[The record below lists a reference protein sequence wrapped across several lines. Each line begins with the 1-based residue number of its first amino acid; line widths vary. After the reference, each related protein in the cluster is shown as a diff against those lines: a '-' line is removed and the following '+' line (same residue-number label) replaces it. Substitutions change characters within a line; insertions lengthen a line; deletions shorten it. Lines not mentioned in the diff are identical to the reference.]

1 MTIMA
6 PELPTTLSGRLHG
19 MLTDA
24 GTVAWRDLIHWR
36 RDPARIWGSLL
47 YTVISVLLFG
57 YVFGSAMSV
66 PGGGNYREFLMPGM
80 FAMTMM
86 FGIGETA
93 TGVATDAAKGVT
105 DRFRSMPM
113 SQVGVVAGRSLADM
127 VNALAGIVLL
137 VACGLAVG
145 WRWHGGLGQALAA
158 VGLLLLLR
166 FAFIWVGIY
175 LGLVLPSP
183 EAVAA
188 MYGLLFPVTMIAN
201 TFVAPELMPG
211 WLGAIADWNPLSATV
226 TASRELFGTPASAAA
241 PGLPRTRCSW
251 PSPGHHCWWRCSSP
265 CRSASTGDSAADGP
279 PAGASP
285 TWRDTARTGVDQ
297 GVAA

>member
-6 PELPTTLSGRLHG
+6 PELPTTLSGRLRG

-93 TGVATDAAKGVT
+93 TGVATDAARGVT

-127 VNALAGIVLL
+127 VNALAGIALL

-145 WRWHGGLGQALAA
+145 WRWHEGLGQALVA

-166 FAFIWVGIY
+166 FALIWVGIY
-175 LGLVLPSP
+175 AGLVLPSP

-226 TASRELFGTPASAAA
+226 TASRELFGN
-241 PGLPRTRCSW
+241 PGFGGDSWSSQNALLLAVAW
-251 PSPGHHCWWRCSSP
+251 PSLL
-265 CRSASTGDSAADGP
+265 
-279 PAGASP
+279 
-285 TWRDTARTGVDQ
+285 
-297 GVAA
+297 VAVFLPLSVRRYRRLSR

>member
-6 PELPTTLSGRLHG
+6 PELPTTLSGRLRG

-24 GTVAWRDLIHWR
+24 GTVALRDLIHWR

-57 YVFGSAMSV
+57 YVFGSAMAV

-211 WLGAIADWNPLSATV
+211 WLGPIADWNPLSATV
-226 TASRELFGTPASAAA
+226 TASRELFGN
-241 PGLPRTRCSW
+241 PGFGGGSWVSQNALLMALSW
-251 PSPGHHCWWRCSSP
+251 PSLL
-265 CRSASTGDSAADGP
+265 
-279 PAGASP
+279 
-285 TWRDTARTGVDQ
+285 
-297 GVAA
+297 VAVFLPLSVRQYRRLSR

>member
-1 MTIMA
+1 MTAMA
-6 PELPTTLSGRLHG
+6 PGLPTTVGDRLRG
-19 MLTDA
+19 MLVDA

-47 YTVISVLLFG
+47 YTIISVLLFG
-57 YVFGSAMSV
+57 YVFGSAIVV
-66 PGGGNYREFLMPGM
+66 PGGGDYREFLMPGM
-80 FAMTMM
+80 FALTMM

-127 VNALAGIVLL
+127 VNALLGIVLL

-166 FAFIWVGIY
+166 FAFIWVGIWA
-175 LGLVLPSP
+175 GLRLPSV
-183 EAVAA
+183 EAVGA
-188 MYGLLFPVTMIAN
+188 MYGLLFPLTMLAN
-201 TFVAPELMPG
+201 TFVSPELMPG
-211 WLGAIADWNPLSATV
+211 WLGLIADWNPLSATV
-226 TASRELFGTPASAAA
+226 TATRELFGN
-241 PGLPRTRCSW
+241 PGLGGESW
-251 PSPGHHCWWRCSSP
+251 ISQHALPMAIAWP
-265 CRSASTGDSAADGP
+265 
-279 PAGASP
+279 
-285 TWRDTARTGVDQ
+285 
-297 GVAA
+297 VALVAVFLPLSVRRYRRLSR

>member
-1 MTIMA
+1 MTTLDMA
-6 PELPTTLSGRLHG
+6 TLTPELPTTLGGRLRG
-19 MLTDA
+19 VLVDA

-47 YTVISVLLFG
+47 YVVISVLLFG

-66 PGGGNYREFLMPGM
+66 PGGGDYREFLMPGM

-127 VNALAGIVLL
+127 VNAALGIVLL

-166 FAFIWVGIY
+166 FAFIWVGIW

-211 WLGAIADWNPLSATV
+211 WLGVIADWNPLSATV
-226 TASRELFGTPASAAA
+226 TATRELFGNPGPGGTSWIAQHALGMAVAWPAALVAVF
-241 PGLPRTRCSW
+241 LPLSVRQYRRLS
-251 PSPGHHCWWRCSSP
+251 R
-265 CRSASTGDSAADGP
+265 
-279 PAGASP
+279 
-285 TWRDTARTGVDQ
+285 
-297 GVAA
+297 

>member
-1 MTIMA
+1 MTTMN
-6 PELPTTLSGRLHG
+6 PVLPTTLGGRLRG
-19 MLTDA
+19 MVTDA

-47 YTVISVLLFG
+47 YTIVSVLLFG
-57 YVFGSAMSV
+57 YVFGSAMAV
-66 PGGGNYREFLMPGM
+66 PGGGDYREFLMPGM

-166 FAFIWVGIY
+166 FAFIWAGIY
-175 LGLVLPSP
+175 LGLVLPSV
-183 EAVAA
+183 EAVGAV
-188 MYGLLFPVTMIAN
+188 YGLLFPLTMIAN

-211 WLGAIADWNPLSATV
+211 WLGTIADWNPLSATV
-226 TASRELFGTPASAAA
+226 TATRELFGN
-241 PGLPRTRCSW
+241 PGY
-251 PSPGHHCWWRCSSP
+251 G
-265 CRSASTGDSAADGP
+265 GDSWVSQHALLMAVVWPAAL
-279 PAGASP
+279 
-285 TWRDTARTGVDQ
+285 
-297 GVAA
+297 VAAFLPLSVRQYRRLSR

>member
-1 MTIMA
+1 MTAMA
-6 PELPTTLSGRLHG
+6 PGLPTTVGDRLHG
-19 MLTDA
+19 MLVDA

-47 YTVISVLLFG
+47 YTIISVLLFG
-57 YVFGSAMSV
+57 YVFGSAIVV
-66 PGGGNYREFLMPGM
+66 PGGGDYREFLMPGM
-80 FAMTMM
+80 FALTMM

-127 VNALAGIVLL
+127 VNALLGIVLL

-166 FAFIWVGIY
+166 FAFIWVGIWA
-175 LGLVLPSP
+175 GLRLPSV
-183 EAVAA
+183 EAVGA
-188 MYGLLFPVTMIAN
+188 MYGLLFPLTMLAN
-201 TFVAPELMPG
+201 TFVSPELMPG
-211 WLGAIADWNPLSATV
+211 WLGLIADWNPLSATV
-226 TASRELFGTPASAAA
+226 TATRELFGN
-241 PGLPRTRCSW
+241 PGLGGESW
-251 PSPGHHCWWRCSSP
+251 ISQHALPMAIAWP
-265 CRSASTGDSAADGP
+265 
-279 PAGASP
+279 
-285 TWRDTARTGVDQ
+285 
-297 GVAA
+297 VALVAVFLPLSVRRYRRLSR

>member
-1 MTIMA
+1 
-6 PELPTTLSGRLHG
+6 
-19 MLTDA
+19 
-24 GTVAWRDLIHWR
+24 
-36 RDPARIWGSLL
+36 
-47 YTVISVLLFG
+47 
-57 YVFGSAMSV
+57 
-66 PGGGNYREFLMPGM
+66 
-80 FAMTMM
+80 MM

-113 SQVGVVAGRSLADM
+113 SQAGVVAGRSLADM

-166 FAFIWVGIY
+166 FAFIWVGIW

-226 TASRELFGTPASAAA
+226 SATRELFGN
-241 PGLPRTRCSW
+241 PGLGGGSW
-251 PSPGHHCWWRCSSP
+251 I
-265 CRSASTGDSAADGP
+265 
-279 PAGASP
+279 
-285 TWRDTARTGVDQ
+285 ARHALPMAVVWPLAL
-297 GVAA
+297 VAVFLPLSVRQYRRLSR

>member
-1 MTIMA
+1 MTAMA
-6 PELPTTLSGRLHG
+6 PGIPTTAGGRLRG
-19 MLTDA
+19 MLVDA

-47 YTVISVLLFG
+47 YTIFSVLLFG
-57 YVFGSAMSV
+57 YVFGSAIVV
-66 PGGGNYREFLMPGM
+66 PGGGDYREFLMPGM

-127 VNALAGIVLL
+127 VNAALGIALL
-137 VACGLAVG
+137 VASGLAIG
-145 WRWHGGLGQALAA
+145 WRWHDGPGRALAA

-166 FAFIWVGIY
+166 FAFIWVGIW
-175 LGLVLPSP
+175 LGLALPSV

-211 WLGAIADWNPLSATV
+211 WLGTIADWNPLSATV
-226 TASRELFGTPASAAA
+226 TATRGLFGN
-241 PGLPRTRCSW
+241 PGLGGGSW
-251 PSPGHHCWWRCSSP
+251 VAEHAMLMAVAWP
-265 CRSASTGDSAADGP
+265 AAL
-279 PAGASP
+279 
-285 TWRDTARTGVDQ
+285 
-297 GVAA
+297 VAVFLPLSVRQYRRLSR